1 VALYVDVS
9 PQFFKVEARSR
20 LLLTSFER
28 WSLISATGDTKP
40 GQSWNASAQLALRL
54 IAAERFTIRSVC
66 AASLRFLADNWRLSA
81 TELKASRQT
90 HRVDFISF
98 SVPGAFISLAEMAA
112 ASLALDVATS
122 MDAAVRDPTDAEGAR
137 ELQRSGYDAF
147 LHSEVAS
154 KRERSLT
161 RRRTRASVMVAPRR
175 RSRAAGRM
183 SEREA
188 VWCCRPMVALLEG
201 LETEESQRA

>member
-20 LLLTSFER
+20 LLLTSFVR
-28 WSLISATGDTKP
+28 WSLTSATGDTKP
-40 GQSWNASAQLALRL
+40 GQSWNASAQEPVKL
-54 IAAERFTIRSVC
+54 IAAERFCMRSLC
-66 AASLRFLADNWRLSA
+66 AASLRFLAANCRLSA
-81 TELKASRQT
+81 VELKVSRQT
-90 HRVDFISF
+90 HRLDFTSF
-98 SVPGAFISLAEMAA
+98 SVPGAFISLAETAA

-122 MDAAVRDPTDAEGAR
+122 MDAQVRDPTDAEGAR
-137 ELQRSGYDAF
+137 DLQRSGYDAF
-147 LHSEVAS
+147 LHAEVTS

-183 SEREA
+183 SGRET

-201 LETEESQRA
+201 LETEESQKA